1 MFLGRVVGNVTA
13 TRKAEQLDGTKFL
26 LILPNASDRKKPG
39 EAYVVAADATH
50 AGVGEEVIVA
60 TGRAARLA
68 MGDDALPVDAAVV
81 GIVDGKEL
89 RDA

>member
-26 LILPNASDRKKPG
+26 LILPNVSEEKKSKDDL
-39 EAYVVAADATH
+39 VVAADATH

-68 MGDDALPVDAAVV
+68 MGDDALPIDAAVV
-81 GIVDGKEL
+81 GIVDGKEVQG
-89 RDA
+89 A